1 MHTIHAQP
9 PAPKHAGFSIKA
21 IAIAVAMLTSST
33 AFAAETGGFSTTVGG
48 SASGSQSFNAASL
61 DQLKTIVAN
70 AKSGGYPVVITYTG
84 NEDSLINTMIKNH
97 TVDSSGNCPN
107 PRWSDAYRYVEIK
120 EMTKG
125 VTIIGANGSSANF
138 GVVVN
143 KSSNVIIRN
152 MKIGA
157 LAGASNDADM
167 IRIDSGTNVWVD
179 HNELFAVN
187 NECKGSPDGDLTF
200 ESAIDIKKDSHNIT
214 VSYNLIRDSK
224 KVGLDGSSST
234 DIAGGREITFHHNIY
249 RNVSARLPL
258 QRGGWTHMYN
268 NLYDG
273 ITDSGIN
280 VRQAGYALI
289 ESNWFQNAKNPV
301 TCRYDSSNCGKWD
314 LRNNN
319 VRNPGDFA
327 TYNITWSSGGTID
340 ATNWT
345 TTAPFPITIPYS
357 YSPVTPQCVKDKL
370 AQVAGVGKN
379 NAQLTAAVCGGASS
393 SSAVSSSVAPVSSS
407 SRPAS
412 SVAPSSSSRSSS
424 SVAPVSSSSKS
435 SSSAVPVSS
444 SSKSSSSSV
453 ANTGSIALSTAAT
466 GNSVVLS
473 WSSNNLTLGAQEVYR
488 DTDAEPA
495 GRVRIASLAS
505 SVRLYTDTTAVSG
518 QTYYYWIKNTTSGV
532 VTNSNAAPA
541 KIGGTSS
548 SSASSSSQ
556 ASSSASGAP
565 TLSGTG
571 DYPSGFS
578 KCADLGGTCAVASG
592 DGWVAF
598 GRKGKWVTKKVS
610 VGGSIACTVAAF
622 GSDPQGNPNK
632 CSYKR

>member
-1 MHTIHAQP
+1 MHTITTFPVATT
-9 PAPKHAGFSIKA
+9 AAGISLKSLA
-21 IAIAVAMLTSST
+21 IAIAVFTSSG
-33 AFAAETGGFSTTVGG
+33 AFAASTGGFATTDGG
-48 SASGSQSFNAASL
+48 NVAGAQSFSASTYEQIN
-61 DQLKTIVAN
+61 TIIAN
-70 AKSGGYPVVITYTG
+70 AKVNASGTKVNGGAYAVVITYTG
-84 NEDSLINTMIKNH
+84 NEDSLINQMIKDH
-97 TVDSSGNCPN
+97 TVDSSGNCSK
-107 PRWSDAYRYVEIK
+107 PRWNDAYRYVEIK
-120 EMTKG
+120 EFTKG
-125 VTIIGANGSSANF
+125 ITIIGANGSSANF
-138 GVVVN
+138 GIVVN
-143 KSSNVIIRN
+143 KSSNVIVRN

-224 KVGLDGSSST
+224 KVGLDGSSSS

-301 TCRYDSSNCGKWD
+301 TCRYDSSNCGYWD

-345 TTAPFPITIPYS
+345 TTAPFPISIPYS

-370 AQVAGVGKN
+370 AGYAGVGKN
-379 NAQLTAAVCGGASS
+379 NAQLTASVCGTA
-393 SSAVSSSVAPVSSS
+393 SSSVASST
-407 SRPAS
+407 PAT
-412 SVAPSSSSRSSS
+412 
-424 SVAPVSSSSKS
+424 SSSKS
-435 SSSAVPVSS
+435 SSSAAVSS
-444 SSKSSSSSV
+444 SKPSSSSS
-453 ANTGSIALSTAAT
+453 AAATGSISLGATAT
-466 GNSVVLS
+466 GSSIVLG
-473 WSSNNLTLGAQEVYR
+473 WSANNVTLGSQEVYR
-488 DTDAEPA
+488 DTDSDPA

-505 SVRLYTDTTAVSG
+505 SVRMYTDASAASG
-518 QTYYYWIKNTTSGV
+518 QTYYYWIKNTVSGV
-532 VTNSNAAPA
+532 VTNSNAASA
-541 KIGGTSS
+541 RIGGVSSSSRAAS
-548 SSASSSSQ
+548 SSASSSNN
-556 ASSSASGAP
+556 AP
-565 TLSGTG
+565 VLSGTG
-571 DYPSGFS
+571 DYPNGFS
-578 KCADLGGTCAVASG
+578 KCADLGETCTVSSG

-598 GRKGKWVTKKVS
+598 GRKGKWVTRKVS
-610 VGGSIACTVAAF
+610 VGGSIACTVSAF
-622 GSDPQGNPNK
+622 GSDPAGSPNK
-632 CSYKR
+632 CSYKK

>member
-1 MHTIHAQP
+1 MYTITRARLS
-9 PAPKHAGFSIKA
+9 PKHAGFSIKS
-21 IAIAVAMLTSST
+21 IAAVIALLSGST
-33 AFAAETGGFSTTVGG
+33 AFAAATGGFSTTDGG
-48 SASGSQSFNAASL
+48 NASGSQSFTAASL
-61 DQLKTIVAN
+61 DQIKTIVAN
-70 AKSGGYPVVITYTG
+70 AKSGGYPVIITYTG
-84 NEDSLINTMIKNH
+84 NEDSLINQMIKDH

-107 PRWSDAYRYVEIK
+107 PRWSEAYRYVEIK

-138 GVVVN
+138 GIVVN
-143 KSSNVIIRN
+143 KSSNVIVRN

-200 ESAIDIKKDSHNIT
+200 ESAIDIKKDSHNVT
-214 VSYNLIRDSK
+214 VSYNVIRDSK
-224 KVGLDGSSST
+224 KVGLDGSSSS

-301 TCRYDSSNCGKWD
+301 TCRYDSSNCGFWD

-319 VRNPGDFA
+319 VKSPADFA

-345 TTAPFPITIPYS
+345 TTAPFPISIPYS

-370 AQVAGVGKN
+370 ASYAGVGKN
-379 NAQLTAAVCGGASS
+379 NAQLTAAICGGGS
-393 SSAVSSSVAPVSSS
+393 SSAPSSVPATSSSAPSSVPKSSSVP
-407 SRPAS
+407 
-412 SVAPSSSSRSSS
+412 SVASSSRSSS
-424 SVAPVSSSSKS
+424 SAVVVSSSKS
-435 SSSAVPVSS
+435 SSS
-444 SSKSSSSSV
+444 V
-453 ANTGSIALSTAAT
+453 AATGSISLGATAT
-466 GNSVVLS
+466 GNSIVLS
-473 WSSNNLTLGAQEVYR
+473 WTSNNLTLGTQEIYR
-488 DTDAEPA
+488 DIDAEPA
-495 GRVRIASLAS
+495 GRVRIASLS
-505 SVRLYTDTTAVSG
+505 SSARMYTDATAASG

-532 VTNSNAAPA
+532 VTNSNAASA
-541 KIGGTSS
+541 RIGGTSS
-548 SSASSSSQ
+548 AASSSVASSSS
-556 ASSSASGAP
+556 SSSTGAP
-565 TLSGTG
+565 VLGGTG

-578 KCADLGGTCAVASG
+578 KCADSGETCAVSSG

-598 GRKGKWVTKKVS
+598 GRKGKWVTKRVS
-610 VGGSIACTVAAF
+610 VPGSIACTVAAF
-622 GSDPQGNPNK
+622 GSDPGGAPNK

>member
-1 MHTIHAQP
+1 MHTITTSPVATT
-9 PAPKHAGFSIKA
+9 AAGISLKSLA
-21 IAIAVAMLTSST
+21 IAIAVFTSSG
-33 AFAAETGGFSTTVGG
+33 AFAASTGGFATTDGG
-48 SASGSQSFNAASL
+48 NVAGAQSFSASTYEQIN
-61 DQLKTIVAN
+61 TIIAN
-70 AKSGGYPVVITYTG
+70 AKVNASGTKVNGGAYAVVITYTG
-84 NEDSLINTMIKNH
+84 NEDSLINQMIKDH
-97 TVDSSGNCPN
+97 TVDSSGNCSK
-107 PRWSDAYRYVEIK
+107 PRWNDAYRYVEIK
-120 EMTKG
+120 EFTKG
-125 VTIIGANGSSANF
+125 ITIIGANGSSANF
-138 GVVVN
+138 GIVVN
-143 KSSNVIIRN
+143 KSSNVIVRN

-224 KVGLDGSSST
+224 KVGLDGSSSS

-301 TCRYDSSNCGKWD
+301 TCRYDSSNCGYWD

-345 TTAPFPITIPYS
+345 TTAPFPISIPYS

-370 AQVAGVGKN
+370 AGYAGVGKN
-379 NAQLTAAVCGGASS
+379 NAQLTASVCGTA
-393 SSAVSSSVAPVSSS
+393 SSSVASST
-407 SRPAS
+407 PAT
-412 SVAPSSSSRSSS
+412 
-424 SVAPVSSSSKS
+424 SSSKS
-435 SSSAVPVSS
+435 SSSAAVSS
-444 SSKSSSSSV
+444 SKPSSSSS
-453 ANTGSIALSTAAT
+453 AAATGSISLGATAT
-466 GNSVVLS
+466 GSSIVLG
-473 WSSNNLTLGAQEVYR
+473 WSANNVTLGSQEVYR
-488 DTDAEPA
+488 DTDSDPA

-505 SVRLYTDTTAVSG
+505 SVRMYTDASAASG
-518 QTYYYWIKNTTSGV
+518 QTYYYWIKNTVSGV
-532 VTNSNAAPA
+532 VTNSNAASA
-541 KIGGTSS
+541 RIGGVSSSSRAAS
-548 SSASSSSQ
+548 SSASSSNN
-556 ASSSASGAP
+556 AP
-565 TLSGTG
+565 VLSGTG
-571 DYPSGFS
+571 DYPNGFS
-578 KCADLGGTCAVASG
+578 KCADLGETCTVSSG

-598 GRKGKWVTKKVS
+598 GRKGKWVTRKVS
-610 VGGSIACTVAAF
+610 VGGSIACTVSAF
-622 GSDPQGNPNK
+622 GSDPAGSPNK
-632 CSYKR
+632 CSYKK